1 MSKSTKNTILNEN
14 TIRRFMKLASIEPL
28 AETFITE
35 MEDESM
41 MEEEDMEAEAEMEM
55 ATDADEAAE
64 ADETEAEA
72 EEVSI
77 SDEEAEKLVAA
88 HDAADEVADKLR
100 DAIDGAGAEEEGDE
114 AEEAGEEEMEMGMMA
129 GDVEAEPE
137 AEEPDMMEELYEA
150 ALSGLNIEIEDAPS
164 KEDVIN
170 EVKNRLFQRVV
181 NRLMK
186 ESKK

>member
-1 MSKSTKNTILNEN
+1 
-14 TIRRFMKLASIEPL
+14 
-28 AETFITE
+28 
-35 MEDESM
+35 
-41 MEEEDMEAEAEMEM
+41 MEM
-55 ATDADEAAE
+55 ATDADEAGEESPAE
-64 ADETEAEA
+64 ADDTEAEA